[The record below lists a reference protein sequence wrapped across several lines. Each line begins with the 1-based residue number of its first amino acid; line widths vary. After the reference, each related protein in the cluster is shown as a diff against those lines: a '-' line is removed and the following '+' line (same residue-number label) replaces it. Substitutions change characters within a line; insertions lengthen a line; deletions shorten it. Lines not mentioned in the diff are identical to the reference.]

1 MVLGKDPDNYNSY
14 TVMYRV
20 GQTVKGEDNTYYV
33 AILDNGLSDPEQDQ
47 NPLTDSGFWRV
58 TDYLDTVSYVT
69 GSKAVFNKKIYSCV
83 KKNGPNSQGKGD
95 VASSNDVLYWTL
107 EKDR

>member
-33 AILDNGLSDPEQDQ
+33 AILDNGLSDPE
-47 NPLTDSGFWRV
+47 
-58 TDYLDTVSYVT
+58 
-69 GSKAVFNKKIYSCV
+69 
-83 KKNGPNSQGKGD
+83 
-95 VASSNDVLYWTL
+95 
-107 EKDR
+107 